1 MVFNQLRVTTT
12 AAQARLA
19 LEVVFEGV
27 EGAEDIGKVE
37 DAGSPMQQALRI
49 CDVVKVTYK

>member
-1 MVFNQLRVTTT
+1 MI
-12 AAQARLA
+12 QARLA

-37 DAGSPMQQALRI
+37 DAGSPREQALKV
-49 CDVVKVTYK
+49 CDVVKITHK